1 MAKHQVTA
9 RQQKSFKVR
18 TPDGV
23 TIAAQ
28 EWGTPEGPEI
38 LFIHG
43 HSQCH
48 LCWSRQYDSELKES
62 FRIITYDI
70 RGHGAS
76 DKPLDATFYRDHKRW
91 ADELKA
97 VIEAAKLQNPVLVGW
112 SYGSRIIAEYL
123 MEYSD
128 KNIAGINFVGAFSKV
143 VRELLG
149 PAALAVF
156 KMASESLEENIE
168 NTLSFLKQC
177 TVQPLPPQELQVMLA
192 YTMVVPPQIRG
203 HLLGRPAPYE
213 DALKK
218 ITVPVL
224 ISHGMEDRVARL
236 AMVDYTISVVPRAQ
250 TSLYEH
256 VGHMPFWEN
265 APRFNRELVAF
276 VRKTNKC

>member
-1 MAKHQVTA
+1 
-9 RQQKSFKVR
+9 
-18 TPDGV
+18 
-23 TIAAQ
+23 
-28 EWGTPEGPEI
+28 
-38 LFIHG
+38 
-43 HSQCH
+43 
-48 LCWSRQYDSELKES
+48 
-62 FRIITYDI
+62 
-70 RGHGAS
+70 
-76 DKPLDATFYRDHKRW
+76 
-91 ADELKA
+91 
-97 VIEAAKLQNPVLVGW
+97 VLVGW